1 MIIGL
6 TGRAG
11 SGKSTAASI
20 LLDLVELTLIDLDR
34 IGHLLLTE
42 SQVIQSITEAFGRD
56 ILNDEGFVKR
66 PFLRKRVLSE
76 PSQLIVLNGIIHP
89 LIKQR
94 TLEQIENAITPHV
107 LIEGALLEEIGLL
120 MVCDNII
127 VVDASDR
134 DIKQYAPDNYCFT
147 QYQKSRAVYKSY
159 GDFLLVNRYDPHQL
173 FSDCKD
179 VVSTLLER

>member
-1 MIIGL
+1 MIVGL

-20 LLDLVELTLIDLDR
+20 LLDLVELTLIDLDQ

-42 SQVIQSITEAFGRD
+42 SHVIPLLTEAFGRD
-56 ILNDEGFVKR
+56 ILNDEGLVMR
-66 PFLRKRVLSE
+66 PFLRQLILSE
-76 PSQLIVLNGIIHP
+76 PSQLIVLNGILHP

-94 TLEQIENAITPHV
+94 VLEQIENAITSHIV
-107 LIEGALLEEIGLL
+107 IEGALLDEIGLL
-120 MVCDNII
+120 TVCDHII

-159 GDFLLVNRYDPHQL
+159 GDFLLVNSYDPHQL